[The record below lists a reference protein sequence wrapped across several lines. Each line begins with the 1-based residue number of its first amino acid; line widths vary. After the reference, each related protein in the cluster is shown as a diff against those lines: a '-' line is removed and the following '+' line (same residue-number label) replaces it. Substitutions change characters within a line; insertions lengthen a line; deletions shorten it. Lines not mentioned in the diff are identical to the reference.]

1 MSDIPLGVKL
11 SCNSL
16 FSSYSNTVMHTDNY
30 NTTACLPAACFNQI
44 YLKLRKREQGRET
57 EVKKGRETVREK
69 IKGKL
74 FRNNFN
80 FFPLFNIL

>member
-30 NTTACLPAACFNQI
+30 KTTACLPAARFNQI
-44 YLKLRKREQGRET
+44 YLELRERDKRRET
-57 EVKKGRETVREK
+57 KMKKGGDGPWENSKANSSE
-69 IKGKL
+69 IISS
-74 FRNNFN
+74 
-80 FFPLFNIL
+80 FFLV